1 MISSVGS
8 CGKVMV
14 SGVWVH
20 RNKNARLEI
29 SDVAENNENRPLLDT
44 RPHKYDD
51 DVAQVG
57 NNAVQAW

>member
-8 CGKVMV
+8 CGKIEV

-20 RNKNARLEI
+20 RNKIARLEI
-29 SDVAENNENRPLLDT
+29 SDVAENNENCSLLDT
-44 RPHKYDD
+44 RLRGYDD

-57 NNAVQAW
+57 DNAVQA